1 MSARS
6 NDQQPETDPEV
17 QRVMNVLHVVECAM
31 RNIRV
36 SRSDPR
42 LAEYNRFR
50 SELMTLRERGDNQP
64 LAGRGA
70 PAHRLVH
77 VHSRSS
83 GLLLSLMGA
92 GSLEDRVRSLRN
104 DRNVSCMFCQKECD
118 ASKMKFYHLFGLPK
132 RPQEA
137 VACDPTPDLDGYNAR
152 KWLKADF
159 AKLEKLCVEFVRCY
173 DRPEAERK
181 AELDRALSGA
191 TKQPPAEFL
200 GAFALGS
207 ECAQYFEATM
217 YIQSFPMVE
226 AHDVQI
232 MVVNCLEDKSNDIES
247 INDIRN
253 VMFKDECEAES
264 VTRDLRGIRDFVAGR
279 RNVRLP
285 DIVGPARS
293 APP

>member
-50 SELMTLRERGDNQP
+50 SELMTLREQAITSRW
-64 LAGRGA
+64 
-70 PAHRLVH
+70 PAEVRRLIDSCMSIRDQTVYY
-77 VHSRSS
+77 S
-83 GLLLSLMGA
+83 SLMGA

-118 ASKMKFYHLFGLPK
+118 ASKMKFYHLFGLPASK
-132 RPQEA
+132 EA

-173 DRPEAERK
+173 DRP
-181 AELDRALSGA
+181 G
-191 TKQPPAEFL
+191 
-200 GAFALGS
+200 
-207 ECAQYFEATM
+207 
-217 YIQSFPMVE
+217 
-226 AHDVQI
+226 
-232 MVVNCLEDKSNDIES
+232 
-247 INDIRN
+247 
-253 VMFKDECEAES
+253 
-264 VTRDLRGIRDFVAGR
+264 
-279 RNVRLP
+279 
-285 DIVGPARS
+285 
-293 APP
+293 